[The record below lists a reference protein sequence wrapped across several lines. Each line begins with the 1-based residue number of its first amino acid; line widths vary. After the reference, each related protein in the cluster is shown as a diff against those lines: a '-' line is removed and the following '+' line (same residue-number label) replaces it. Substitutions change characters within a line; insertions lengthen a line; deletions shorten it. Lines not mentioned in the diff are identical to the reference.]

1 MQHTNTETGVVML
14 DLKGLSIEIEE
25 RELLTHPQVGGV
37 ILFSRNYISPEQLE
51 DLVAS
56 IKQCNDHLLVAV
68 DQEGGRVQRFRDQFL
83 TLPPL
88 RAIGVEYEKDR
99 EQGIATAKLC
109 AWAMA
114 AELMQYGVDIS
125 FAPVLDLFDV
135 NSPVIKERAFS
146 GDGFT
151 VGDIGLAYI
160 EGMHDA
166 GMAATGKHFPGHGKV
181 LVDSHTEL
189 PTDTRSLEEIRENDL
204 IPFAKCI
211 QSLDAIMPA
220 HIAYSQVDALCAGFS
235 KVWIEN
241 LLRKELG
248 FDGVVFSDDLTMNAA
263 HSAGSVTVRADMALA
278 AGCDMV
284 LVCNQQEQ
292 AAELVSYL
300 DAKQQPGNNRIGCML
315 AKNASKHAGLYQ
327 SDRWLEAKELI
338 SRLSVE
344 SA

>member
-14 DLKGLSIEIEE
+14 DLKGLTVEVEE
-25 RELLTHPQVGGV
+25 RQLLTHPQVGGV
-37 ILFSRNYISPEQLE
+37 ILFSRNYASVEQLE
-51 DLVAS
+51 DLIAS

-83 TLPPL
+83 TLPEL
-88 RAIGVEYEKDR
+88 RAIGVEYEKDP
-99 EQGIATAKLC
+99 EQGIAAAKLC

-114 AELMQYGVDIS
+114 AELMQFGVDIS

-146 GDGFT
+146 NDGAT
-151 VGDIGLAYI
+151 VGKIGLAYI
-160 EGMHDA
+160 EGMQEA

-181 LVDSHTEL
+181 SADSHTEL
-189 PTDTRSLEEIRENDL
+189 PTDTRSLDEIRENDL

-220 HIAYSQVDALCAGFS
+220 HIVYPQVDENCAGFS
-235 KVWIEN
+235 KVWIEG
-241 LLRKELG
+241 LLRAELG

-263 HSAGSVTVRADMALA
+263 HSAGTITERADLALA

-284 LVCNQQEQ
+284 LVCNQPEQ
-292 AAELVSYL
+292 AAEVVSYL
-300 DAKQQPGNNRIGCML
+300 DEKQQAGNYRIGCML
-315 AKNASKHAGLYQ
+315 AKNASKHAGLYE
-327 SDRWLEAKELI
+327 SDRWQQAKELI
-338 SRLSVE
+338 GRLSV
-344 SA
+344 

>member
-1 MQHTNTETGVVML
+1 ML
-14 DLKGLSIEIEE
+14 DLKGLNVASEE
-25 RELLTHPQVGGV
+25 RELLIHPQVGGV
-37 ILFSRNYISPEQLE
+37 ILFSRNYASVQQLE

-99 EQGIATAKLC
+99 EQGITAAKVC

-146 GDGFT
+146 GDGTT
-151 VGDIGLAYI
+151 VGEIGLAYI
-160 EGMHDA
+160 EGMQDA

-181 LVDSHTEL
+181 LADSHTEL
-189 PTDTRSLEEIRENDL
+189 PTDTRSLEAIRENDL
-204 IPFAKCI
+204 IPFATCI
-211 QSLDAIMPA
+211 RSLDAIMPA
-220 HIAYSQVDALCAGFS
+220 HIVYPKVDEHCAGFS
-235 KVWIEN
+235 KVWIEG
-241 LLRKELG
+241 LLRTEFG

-263 HSAGSVTVRADMALA
+263 HSAGSVTERADLALA

-284 LVCNQQEQ
+284 LVCNRPEQ

-300 DAKQQPGNNRIGCML
+300 DEKQQPGNNRIGCML
-315 AKNASKHAGLYQ
+315 AKNASKHAGLYE

>member
-1 MQHTNTETGVVML
+1 MQHTNTESGVVML
-14 DLKGLSIEIEE
+14 DLKGLIMEIEE
-25 RELLTHPQVGGV
+25 RQLLTHPQVGGV
-37 ILFSRNYISPEQLE
+37 ILFNRNYASAAQLE
-51 DLVAS
+51 DLIAS

-83 TLPPL
+83 TLPEL
-88 RAIGVEYEKDR
+88 RAIGVEYEKDPK
-99 EQGIATAKLC
+99 QGIAAAKLC

-146 GDGFT
+146 NDGAT
-151 VGDIGLAYI
+151 VGKIGLAYI
-160 EGMHDA
+160 EGMQEA

-181 LVDSHTEL
+181 SADSHTEL
-189 PTDTRSLEEIRENDL
+189 PTDTRSLDEIRENDL

-220 HIAYSQVDALCAGFS
+220 HIVYPQVDENCAGFS
-235 KVWIEN
+235 KVWIEG
-241 LLRKELG
+241 LLRAELG

-263 HSAGSVTVRADMALA
+263 HSAGTITERADLALA

-284 LVCNQQEQ
+284 LVCNQPEQ
-292 AAELVSYL
+292 AAEVVSYL
-300 DAKQQPGNNRIGCML
+300 DEKQQAGNYRIGCML
-315 AKNASKHAGLYQ
+315 AKNASKHAGLYE
-327 SDRWLEAKELI
+327 SDRWQQAKELI
-338 SRLSVE
+338 GRLSV
-344 SA
+344 

>member
-14 DLKGLSIEIEE
+14 DLKCLIVEIEE
-25 RELLTHPQVGGV
+25 RQLLTHPQVGGV
-37 ILFSRNYISPEQLE
+37 VLFSRNYASVAQLE
-51 DLVAS
+51 DLIAS

-83 TLPPL
+83 TLPEL
-88 RAIGVEYEKDR
+88 RTIGVEYEKDP
-99 EQGIATAKLC
+99 EQGIAAAKLC

-146 GDGFT
+146 DDGAT
-151 VGDIGLAYI
+151 VGEIGLAYI
-160 EGMHDA
+160 EGMQDA

-181 LVDSHTEL
+181 LADSHTEL
-189 PTDTRSLEEIRENDL
+189 PTDMRSLDEIRENDL

-220 HIAYSQVDALCAGFS
+220 HILFPEVDEHCAGFS
-235 KVWIEN
+235 KVWIDD
-241 LLRKELG
+241 LLRAELG

-263 HSAGSVTVRADMALA
+263 HTAGTITERADLALA

-284 LVCNQQEQ
+284 LVCNQPEQ

-300 DAKQQPGNNRIGCML
+300 DEKQQPGNYRIASML
-315 AKNASKHAGLYQ
+315 AKNASKHAGLYE
-327 SDRWLEAKELI
+327 SDRWQQAKELI
-338 SRLSVE
+338 GRLSV
-344 SA
+344 

>member
-1 MQHTNTETGVVML
+1 MQHMNTKTGVVML
-14 DLKGLSIEIEE
+14 DLRGLIVEIDE
-25 RELLTHPQVGGV
+25 RQLLTHPQVGGV
-37 ILFSRNYISPEQLE
+37 ILFSRNYASAAQLE
-51 DLVAS
+51 DLIAS

-83 TLPPL
+83 TLPEL
-88 RAIGVEYEKDR
+88 RTIGVEYEKDP
-99 EQGIATAKLC
+99 EQGIAAAKLC

-146 GDGFT
+146 DDGAT
-151 VGDIGLAYI
+151 VGEIGLAYI
-160 EGMHDA
+160 EGMQDA

-181 LVDSHTEL
+181 LADSHTEL
-189 PTDTRSLEEIRENDL
+189 PTDMRSLDEIRENDL

-220 HIAYSQVDALCAGFS
+220 HILFPEVDEHCAGFS
-235 KVWIEN
+235 KVWIDD
-241 LLRKELG
+241 LLRAELG

-263 HSAGSVTVRADMALA
+263 HTAGTITERADLALA

-284 LVCNQQEQ
+284 LVCNQPEQ

-300 DAKQQPGNNRIGCML
+300 DEKQQPGNYRIASML
-315 AKNASKHAGLYQ
+315 AKNASKHAGLYE
-327 SDRWLEAKELI
+327 SDRWQQAKELI
-338 SRLSVE
+338 GRLSV
-344 SA
+344 

>member
-1 MQHTNTETGVVML
+1 MQQSNTESGVVML
-14 DLKGLSIEIEE
+14 DLKGLIVESQE

-37 ILFSRNYISPEQLE
+37 ILFSRNYASAEQLE
-51 DLVAS
+51 DLIAS

-83 TLPPL
+83 TLPAL
-88 RAIGVEYEKDR
+88 REIGVEYEKNSK
-99 EQGIATAKLC
+99 QGIAAAKLC

-146 GDGFT
+146 GDGAT
-151 VGDIGLAYI
+151 VGEIGLAYI
-160 EGMHDA
+160 EGMQDA

-181 LVDSHTEL
+181 LADSHTEL
-189 PTDTRSLEEIRENDL
+189 PADTRSLEEIRANDL
-204 IPFAKCI
+204 IPFVKCI
-211 QSLDAIMPA
+211 PKLDAIMPA
-220 HIAYSQVDALCAGFS
+220 HIVYPEIDEHCAGFS

-248 FDGVVFSDDLTMNAA
+248 FDGVVFSDDLTMSAA
-263 HSAGSVTVRADMALA
+263 HSAGSVTERADMALA

-284 LVCNQQEQ
+284 LVCNQPEQ
-292 AAELVSYL
+292 AAQLVSYL
-300 DAKQQPGNNRIGCML
+300 DGKQQPGNNRIGCML
-315 AKNASKHAGLYQ
+315 AKNASKHAGLYET
-327 SDRWLEAKELI
+327 DRWLEAKDLI
-338 SRLSVE
+338 GRLSV
-344 SA
+344 

>member
-14 DLKGLSIEIEE
+14 DLKGLDVEIEE

-37 ILFSRNYISPEQLE
+37 ILFSRNYASVQQLE

-68 DQEGGRVQRFRDQFL
+68 DQEGGRVQRFREEFL

-88 RAIGVEYEKDR
+88 RAIGLEYEKDP
-99 EQGIATAKLC
+99 EQGIAAARLC

-146 GDGFT
+146 GDGAT

-160 EGMHDA
+160 EGMQDA

-181 LVDSHTEL
+181 LADSHTEL
-189 PTDTRSLEEIRENDL
+189 PTDTRSLEEIRANDL
-204 IPFAKCI
+204 IPFTKCI

-220 HIAYSQVDALCAGFS
+220 HIVYPEVDEHCAGFS
-235 KVWIEN
+235 KVWIEG
-241 LLRKELG
+241 LLRTELG

-263 HSAGSVTVRADMALA
+263 HSAGSVTERADMALA

-284 LVCNQQEQ
+284 LVCNQPEQ
-292 AAELVSYL
+292 AAAVVDYL
-300 DAKQQPGNNRIGCML
+300 HEKQQPGNNRIGCML
-315 AKNASKHAGLYQ
+315 AKNASKHAGLYE
-327 SDRWLEAKELI
+327 SDKWLETKQLI
-338 SRLSVE
+338 GKLSV
-344 SA
+344 

>member
-14 DLKGLSIEIEE
+14 DLKRLIVEIEE
-25 RELLTHPQVGGV
+25 RQLLTHPQVGGV
-37 ILFSRNYISPEQLE
+37 VLFSRNYASVAQLE
-51 DLVAS
+51 DLIAS
-56 IKQCNDHLLVAV
+56 IKQCNDHLIVAV

-83 TLPPL
+83 TLPEL
-88 RAIGVEYEKDR
+88 RTIGVEYEKDP
-99 EQGIATAKLC
+99 EQGIAAAKLC

-146 GDGFT
+146 DDGAT
-151 VGDIGLAYI
+151 VGEIGLAYI
-160 EGMHDA
+160 EGMQDA

-181 LVDSHTEL
+181 LADSHTEL
-189 PTDTRSLEEIRENDL
+189 PTDMRSLDEIRENDL

-220 HIAYSQVDALCAGFS
+220 HIVFPEVDEHCAGFS
-235 KVWIEN
+235 KVWIKD
-241 LLRKELG
+241 LLRAELG

-263 HSAGSVTVRADMALA
+263 HTAGTITERADLALA

-284 LVCNQQEQ
+284 LVCNQPEQ

-300 DAKQQPGNNRIGCML
+300 DEKQQPGNYRIGSML
-315 AKNASKHAGLYQ
+315 AKNASKHAGLYE
-327 SDRWLEAKELI
+327 SDRWQQAKELI
-338 SRLSVE
+338 GRLLV
-344 SA
+344 

>member
-1 MQHTNTETGVVML
+1 MQHTNIETGVVML
-14 DLKGLSIEIEE
+14 DLKGLVVEIEE
-25 RELLTHPQVGGV
+25 RELLTHPQVGGL
-37 ILFSRNYISPEQLE
+37 ILFSRNYASVQQLE
-51 DLVAS
+51 DLIAS

-68 DQEGGRVQRFRDQFL
+68 DQEGGRVQRFRDHFL
-83 TLPPL
+83 TLPEL
-88 RAIGVEYEKDR
+88 RVIGVEYEKDP
-99 EQGIATAKLC
+99 EQGLAAAKLC

-146 GDGFT
+146 GDGAT

-160 EGMHDA
+160 EGMQDA

-181 LVDSHTEL
+181 LADSHTEL
-189 PTDTRSLEEIRENDL
+189 PTDTRSLEEIRANDL

-220 HIAYSQVDALCAGFS
+220 HIVYPEIDEHCAGFS

-263 HSAGSVTVRADMALA
+263 HSAGSVTERADMALA

-284 LVCNQQEQ
+284 LVCNQPEQ

-315 AKNASKHAGLYQ
+315 AKNASKHAGLYE

-338 SRLSVE
+338 GRLSV
-344 SA
+344 

>member
-14 DLKGLSIEIEE
+14 DLKGLMVDVEE

-37 ILFSRNYISPEQLE
+37 ILFSRNYESVQQLE

-68 DQEGGRVQRFRDQFL
+68 DQEGGRVQRFRDNFL
-83 TLPPL
+83 ILPPL
-88 RAIGVEYEKDR
+88 RAIGIEYEKDR
-99 EQGIATAKLC
+99 EQGIAAAKLC

-146 GDGFT
+146 ADCAT

-160 EGMHDA
+160 EGMQDA

-181 LVDSHTEL
+181 LADSHTEL
-189 PTDTRSLEEIRENDL
+189 PTDTRSLDEIRENDL
-204 IPFAKCI
+204 VPFAKCI

-220 HIAYSQVDALCAGFS
+220 HIVFPEVDEHCAGFS
-235 KVWIEN
+235 KVWIEG
-241 LLRKELG
+241 LLRTELG

-263 HSAGSVTVRADMALA
+263 HSAGTVTERADLALA

-284 LVCNQQEQ
+284 LVCNQPEQ
-292 AAELVSYL
+292 AVELVSYL
-300 DAKQQPGNNRIGCML
+300 DEKQQPGNNRISCML
-315 AKNASKHAGLYQ
+315 AKNASKHAGLYE

-338 SRLSVE
+338 SRLSV
-344 SA
+344 